1 MQKLPWNC
9 QKSMYL
15 QTNGDFEK
23 ATLFSFQ
30 KGRILKKMGIST
42 GFYWFFLTFSVLSLI
57 FAPTTLTR
65 LGETRFKSLKGDD
78 YLPMTKHNEVFKV
91 SETSTGFNNLRK
103 LSAHKLQSKNI
114 MDLSQLITN
123 TTGLSCSQL
132 AKIAI
137 RYYLGHF
144 RYH

>member
-1 MQKLPWNC
+1 MC
-9 QKSMYL
+9 YHRI
-15 QTNGDFEK
+15 TNVKFTPE
-23 ATLFSFQ
+23 
-30 KGRILKKMGIST
+30 
-42 GFYWFFLTFSVLSLI
+42 
-57 FAPTTLTR
+57 TLTK
-65 LGETRFKSLKGDD
+65 LGETRLKSLKGDD

-132 AKIAI
+132 
-137 RYYLGHF
+137 L
-144 RYH
+144 